1 MVKDYPPLSDFTLAF
16 AREYKAFMVANG
28 IKGYQ
33 IAEKLG
39 RNESYVSV
47 RANGKRALD
56 TQDVDAL
63 AILAG
68 WSGDLLMLEL
78 ARRASAAGYP
88 GGAGDAAGGAT
99 VHDLAAHRELTR
111 EPIEEPVD
119 DPRAVASEQ
128 SDDDGYDTDYD
139 D

>member
-1 MVKDYPPLSDFTLAF
+1 MSRDYPPLSDFTVAF

-33 IAEKLG
+33 VAERLG

-47 RANGKRALD
+47 RANGKRPLD

-63 AILAG
+63 AMLAG
-68 WSGDLLMLEL
+68 WSGDELMLEL

-88 GGAGDAAGGAT
+88 GGSVGTGMSAAP
-99 VHDLAAHRELTR
+99 VSLAERRAARAERE
-111 EPIEEPVD
+111 ED
-119 DPRAVASEQ
+119 DELAVASERTE
-128 SDDDGYDTDYD
+128 DTGEDHDGYDA
-139 D
+139 

>member
-16 AREYKAFMVANG
+16 AREYKAFMIANG

-33 IAEKLG
+33 VAEKLG

-68 WSGDLLMLEL
+68 WSGDALMLEL
-78 ARRASAAGYP
+78 ARRASAAGHP
-88 GGAGDAAGGAT
+88 GGAGSDERGAT

-111 EPIEEPVD
+111 EPVEDAD
-119 DPRAVASEQ
+119 DLSAAASAPSE
-128 SDDDGYDTDYD
+128 DDGYDTCYD

>member
-68 WSGDLLMLEL
+68 WSGESLMLEL
-78 ARRASAAGYP
+78 ARRASAAGHP
-88 GGAGDAAGGAT
+88 GGAGADDHDRSAT
-99 VHDLAAHRELTR
+99 VHDLTARRELTR
-111 EPIEEPVD
+111 EPVD
-119 DPRAVASEQ
+119 DLRAVAAEESE
-128 SDDDGYDTDYD
+128 DDGYDTNYD